1 MHVKQRKIITKLAV
15 VLCVLAL
22 TGCFT
27 TKDEFALAIGDPEYV
42 MRSSTDKT
50 GDVPAIRAMQSRQ
63 FFTEN
68 QEQLINAAIATLQD
82 LGFIL
87 RITSKEHGLLV
98 GSKGRDAVEGRNVAA
113 GVGFFILQSLL
124 YGVAGS
130 NINYN
135 ESQVINVS
143 LVLSKST
150 NKLILVRALFE
161 RQVANNDGVTTF
173 VEIVTD
179 PEIYRQFF
187 EKLEG
192 AMQSEAHGG

>member
-1 MHVKQRKIITKLAV
+1 MHIKFIPRLV
-15 VLCVLAL
+15 VFLGVFAL

-27 TKDEFALAIGDPEYV
+27 TKNEFAFIIGDPEYV
-42 MRSSTDKT
+42 MPSATNKT
-50 GDVPAIRAMQSRQ
+50 GNASAMRAMQSHQ
-63 FFTEN
+63 FLTEN
-68 QEQLINAAIATLQD
+68 HEKLINAAIATLQD

-87 RITSKEHGLLV
+87 RITSKEHGLLL
-98 GSKGRDAVEGRNVAA
+98 GSKDRDAVEARNVAA

-150 NKLILVRALFE
+150 NKSIIVRALFE
-161 RQVANNDGVTTF
+161 RQVSNNDGVTTF
-173 VEIVTD
+173 VEIITD
-179 PEIYRQFF
+179 PETYRQFF
-187 EKLEG
+187 VKLEG
-192 AMQSEAHGG
+192 AMQLETHGG